1 MYSIITESEKCSITL
16 TKTGI
21 SVTLF
26 TIIGSLLDVLSTLP
40 IGFCIITKEGR
51 AGVGVSL
58 FFLNIRI
65 PSLSL
70 DILIWITENVDKMIS
85 VNVFHLILMPGGGK
99 RF

>member
-1 MYSIITESEKCSITL
+1 M

-40 IGFCIITKEGR
+40 IGFCIITEEGR
-51 AGVGVSL
+51 VGMSL
-58 FFLNIRI
+58 FFLGL
-65 PSLSL
+65 LSFSF
-70 DILIWITENVDKMIS
+70 DVLIGITENVDKMIG
-85 VNVFHLILMPGGGK
+85 VNVFHLILMPGGRQ